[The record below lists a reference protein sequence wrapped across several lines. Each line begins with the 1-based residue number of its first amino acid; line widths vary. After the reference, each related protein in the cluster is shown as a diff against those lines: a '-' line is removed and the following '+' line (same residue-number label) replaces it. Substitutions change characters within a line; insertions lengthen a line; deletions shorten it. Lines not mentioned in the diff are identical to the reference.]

1 MAIWG
6 IKRRVAAF
14 WAGHTLAVLLIGA
27 APSYANV
34 HQHPH
39 NEVSAPAGVSLLANQ
54 YVAFAPLVTKQPFA
68 QEPFRA
74 ELGPSDSASLNVKW
88 SSVKRALHRDHS
100 VLQHCRADA
109 SACPAAARAFL
120 AIIERAES
128 HNGWSRVAE
137 VNRSINLSIR
147 AASDKEQYGV
157 PDFWAAPLLTFT
169 SRAGDCEDL
178 AIAKYAA
185 LRELGYADNDLRLII
200 ANDRGAGEIHAVLTV
215 RHDGRWL
222 ILDNRTLEIRDDTAS
237 QTLDPLFAIDTT
249 GVHRIIASPPKPE
262 DSPWS
267 VAVTRPLPVYALA
280 AWPMMSPAL

>member
-6 IKRRVAAF
+6 MKGRVVAL
-14 WAGHTLAVLLIGA
+14 WAGHILAGLLMST
-27 APSYANV
+27 APSSANV
-34 HQHPH
+34 DENLHG
-39 NEVSAPAGVSLLANQ
+39 EVSTPAAVSLLSAP
-54 YVAFAPLVTKQPFA
+54 YISFAPLVTKQPFA

-74 ELGPSDSASLNVKW
+74 ELGPSENLSLDIKW
-88 SSVKRALHRDHS
+88 SGVKRALRRDQS
-100 VLQHCRADA
+100 VLQRCRADA

-120 AIIERAES
+120 AIIDRAES
-128 HNGWSRVAE
+128 RNGWNRIAE

-157 PDFWAAPLLTFT
+157 RDLWATPLLMFS

-185 LRELGYADNDLRLII
+185 LRELGYAEDDLRLVI
-200 ANDRGAGEIHAVLTV
+200 ANDQVSGEVHAVLTV

-222 ILDNRTLEIRDDTAS
+222 VLDNKTLEIKDDTTS
-237 QTLDPLFAIDTT
+237 QTLDPLFTIGSA
-249 GVHRIIASPPKPE
+249 GVHKIIASSLKPE
-262 DSPWS
+262 DTPWS
-267 VAVTRPLPVYALA
+267 PAVARPLPVYVVA